1 MYVQHPEALQ
11 KGLGRGEA
19 GDREQVVVLVHIVP
33 QNPVLI
39 VKAIT
44 LFDKGVTGRNLPKS
58 SARGFFSSRKRLEVY
73 RIVLLMDLLC
83 ATARE
88 GESRKR

>member
-44 LFDKGVTGRNLPKS
+44 LVDKGVTGRNLPKS
-58 SARGFFSSRKRLEVY
+58 SARGQQPEEV
-73 RIVLLMDLLC
+73 RGL
-83 ATARE
+83 
-88 GESRKR
+88 